1 VLQVRSPGANGTNR
15 IVVKRGSG
23 YKSISVAEVGVKQ
36 LGHVLVLED
45 ERLHLR
51 EAFWT
56 AYTVQINNEMLEPQP
71 ILPKSESY
79 ERRLHCC
86 VADSPVVL
94 CQPSQPPNAVSEPKD
109 EAML

>member
-1 VLQVRSPGANGTNR
+1 V
-15 IVVKRGSG
+15 IKRGSG
-23 YKSISVAEVGVKQ
+23 CKSIFVAEVDVKQ

-56 AYTVQINNEMLEPQP
+56 AYTVQLHNEMLEPQP
-71 ILPKSESY
+71 ILPKSESDK
-79 ERRLHCC
+79 RRFHCC
-86 VADSPVVL
+86 VADNPVVT
-94 CQPSQPPNAVSEPKD
+94 CQPSQPPNAVSEPRS